1 MGLSDANYPITKKVI
16 LTDFECKGFVDP
28 GCHKSLLDESVYK
41 KLDKTK
47 IKVEQSLARIKPIGQ
62 DSKSIPA
69 SLKVLMDVTV
79 FEEAISR
86 TVSWEFLVVPGLRF
100 DVVLGWDILREM
112 GSNLDFTTGR
122 LTITSSGN
130 DRSIISSCFFGS
142 IVMPRKAVV
151 DPFSV
156 KVVEVFFRSNDG
168 LPLRDGIIVIT
179 EAAQRF
185 AEFLHGTA
193 VTVKD
198 DRGLVFVFN
207 NNEQLLKLH
216 RREVL
221 GNFVKVS
228 EDEISACKV
237 EIMNDKGRRSGREGS
252 DNFESEP
259 WSNFWQNL
267 N

>member
-1 MGLSDANYPITKKVI
+1 M
-16 LTDFECKGFVDP
+16 
-28 GCHKSLLDESVYK
+28 
-41 KLDKTK
+41 
-47 IKVEQSLARIKPIGQ
+47 ARIKPIGQ
-62 DSKSIPA
+62 DSKSIPP

-79 FEEAISR
+79 FEEAVSR

-112 GSNLDFTTGR
+112 GSNLDYTTGR

-130 DRSIISSCFFGS
+130 DRSIISSCFLGS

-228 EDEISACKV
+228 EDKISACKV
-237 EIMNDKGRRSGREGS
+237 EIMNDKGRSGREGS

-259 WSNFWQNL
+259 WSNTEFLAKFELSHINRKPEIRQKLESLLLRYKKIFSVHAYDIGENNL
-267 N
+267 NGIPSRY